1 MKITLEELSTT
12 AQNIADAQEI
22 IKNYEAAAQSEQKII
37 SYYLVDG
44 VEVADIYTYLGS
56 KSAGEIQNII
66 LIVRTAQELL
76 KETIASFLEYLPLL
90 KEGFVSAKTKLT
102 IGEYISLD
110 DWLPLFDGLDWTSQL
125 LQRLKE
131 LVDSEDLSITDLA
144 DGWQGQLEEMLS
156 VWKNEDY
163 ILLADLIEYEI
174 LETLGELETNL
185 KEYLGLI

>member
-1 MKITLEELSTT
+1 MQIILEGLSTT
-12 AQNIADAQEI
+12 VQNIADAQEI

-44 VEVADIYTYLGS
+44 VEVADINTYLES

-90 KEGFVSAKTKLT
+90 KEGFGSAKTKLT

-125 LQRLKE
+125 LQSLKK
-131 LVDSEDLSITDLA
+131 LVDSEDLPITDLA
-144 DGWQGQLEEMLS
+144 NGWQGQLEEMLS

-163 ILLADLIEYEI
+163 VLLADLIEYEI

-185 KEYLGLI
+185 KEYLDLN